1 MDNRH
6 DFRIGGDNLFTCI
19 LVYQRRSLKRQREG
33 YIGHFLKVLQLPHL
47 CLAVS
52 EGLEADVEQLGGA
65 RPGPGAARLQ
75 PTPPRPPP
83 PAANQE

>member
-1 MDNRH
+1 ME
-6 DFRIGGDNLFTCI
+6 
-19 LVYQRRSLKRQREG
+19 V
-33 YIGHFLKVLQLPHL
+33 PHL